1 MRGPRTILLRCTG
14 PPPMCSRKLFWR
26 DEHAAFVG
34 YGSTRA
40 DEALDA
46 MKVEWEGHV
55 AQCSRRAR
63 LEMMMA
69 RATPATRPWAAGLV
83 LPPAAG
89 LKLPADALCLVISFV
104 APAHYGT
111 PFYTPTPALWGVI
124 PGAQAAGPRLA
135 HVACTLASEVTGDIE
150 QLSRTVDVQH
160 MAGIALQ
167 PIRDLQQMV
176 AGEDC
181 KWLYG
186 YCDFL
191 MGRYGRGGESV
202 E

>member
-1 MRGPRTILLRCTG
+1 LFSTT
-14 PPPMCSRKLFWR
+14 LFWR
-26 DEHAAFVG
+26 DDHAALAG

-46 MKVEWEGHV
+46 MKVEWKGHV

-63 LEMMMA
+63 LEMMIA
-69 RATPATRPWAAGLV
+69 RATSAIRPGLVLAFGDDGGAAGLV

-111 PFYTPTPALWGVI
+111 PLYTPAPALWGVF

-150 QLSRTVDVQH
+150 QLSRTVDVQQ
-160 MAGIALQ
+160 MAGLALQ
-167 PIRDLQQMV
+167 PIRDLQQMA

-181 KWLYG
+181 NWLYG